1 METFLIY
8 IRACRYWAFALLFG
22 FTILMQASRSVID
35 FWLRSEISDF
45 PNQIFITVDHWFNDD
60 FSETF
65 AYLIVLNVVVTF
77 IRVSMYVLCASFAA
91 NLLFKKLNSCIM
103 YSNLK
108 FFDNNPSGRIINR
121 LSSDVL
127 AIDDTLPWFVHTT
140 LETLASCLGFPI
152 GVAIYFPWMGV
163 IILMGVFMMSYVMK
177 LYRPSNREIKRL
189 SSVNNGKL
197 ISILGEVCRGLPIIR
212 AFKN

>member
-1 METFLIY
+1 
-8 IRACRYWAFALLFG
+8 
-22 FTILMQASRSVID
+22 
-35 FWLRSEISDF
+35 
-45 PNQIFITVDHWFNDD
+45 
-60 FSETF
+60 
-65 AYLIVLNVVVTF
+65 
-77 IRVSMYVLCASFAA
+77 
-91 NLLFKKLNSCIM
+91 M

-212 AFKN
+212 AFKNQEWII